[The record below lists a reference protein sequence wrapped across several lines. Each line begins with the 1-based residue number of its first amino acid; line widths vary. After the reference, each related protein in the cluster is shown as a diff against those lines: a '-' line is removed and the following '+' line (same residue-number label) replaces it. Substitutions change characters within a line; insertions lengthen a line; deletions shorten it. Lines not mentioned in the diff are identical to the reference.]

1 MTARKPG
8 RLGGGAT
15 AAKAAV
21 TVIVTAVVAVVTLS
35 GDSADAARYAR
46 SNSPLWQVGHLD
58 ADLSNACRRLQFNQ
72 IQEQR
77 HHIGFTGENGYGT
90 VGIAKLG
97 WNLRDPAGLARPGLT
112 YHFFNDGHS
121 NCKVF
126 VAGDH

>member
-97 WNLRDPAGLARPGLT
+97 WNLRDPAGLARPSLT

-126 VAGDH
+126 VAGDR